1 MNKKSAIQF
10 EARIITAN
18 MLVSGNVLYLDE
30 KRCWDENIANAQII
44 KNDEDLAR
52 LNNMSQDAVMNS
64 IIVGPYVMPVECHSA
79 GLQPVSKREL
89 IRASGPTIPT
99 GFPEKGKPNV

>member
-1 MNKKSAIQF
+1 
-10 EARIITAN
+10 
-18 MLVSGNVLYLDE
+18 
-30 KRCWDENIANAQII
+30 
-44 KNDEDLAR
+44 
-52 LNNMSQDAVMNS
+52 MNS